1 MAPLVAG
8 VDSSTQSC
16 KVVVRDAATGELVRS
31 GRASHP
37 DGTEVDP
44 QAWWD
49 ALTEAVGAAGG
60 LADVEAVSV
69 GGQQHGMVAL
79 DDAGQVVRPAL
90 LWNDTRSAPQARR
103 LVEERGGRW
112 WAGATGSVPVASYT
126 VTKLAWLREHEPEH
140 AARTA
145 AVALPHDWLTWRL
158 GATGRLEDLVTDR
171 SDASGTGYW
180 SPASGSYLPEVVRD
194 TLGRDAVLPRVLGPA
209 QGACEAGADLA
220 HGIRLGPGAGD
231 NAAAA
236 LGLGAGPGDVVLS
249 VGTSGVVSAVTDD
262 PTSDVEG
269 LISGFADAT
278 GRFLP
283 LAATLNGARV
293 LDAAARMLGT
303 DLATLDRLA
312 AGAPPGADGLVLVP
326 YLEGERTPNL
336 PDATG
341 SLHGLT
347 LRTSTPA
354 HLARAAVESIACLLA
369 EAVDAIVAQGVQ
381 PRRFLLVGGGARSL
395 SLRQALADVLGAP
408 VLVPTPDEYVANGAA
423 RQAAWVLRGEAAGV
437 PDWPLPGLVTVE
449 PADGGGGARTRG
461 RYAEA
466 RGHVLDR
473 VAARP
478 SG

>member
-1 MAPLVAG
+1 MTLVAG
-8 VDSSTQSC
+8 IDSSTQSC
-16 KVVVRDAATGELVRS
+16 KVVVRDAGSGDLVRS

-37 DGTEVDP
+37 DGTEVHPD
-44 QAWWD
+44 AWWS
-49 ALTEAVGAAGG
+49 ALAEAVSLAGG
-60 LADVEAVSV
+60 LDDVEAVSV

-79 DDAGQVVRPAL
+79 DVAGRVVRPAL

-103 LVEERGGRW
+103 LVGERGGRW

-158 GATGRLEDLVTDR
+158 RGTSRLEDLVTDR

-180 SPASGSYLPEVVRD
+180 SPASGSYLPEIVRD
-194 TLGRDAVLPRVLGPA
+194 TLGQQVVLPRVLAPAEVAGP
-209 QGACEAGADLA
+209 GGTELAD
-220 HGIRLGPGAGD
+220 GIRLGPGAGD

-262 PTSDVEG
+262 PTADVEG
-269 LISGFADAT
+269 MISGFADAT

-293 LDAAARMLGT
+293 LDATARLVGT
-303 DLATLDRLA
+303 DLPGLDRLA
-312 AGAPPGADGLVLVP
+312 GQVPAGAGGLVLVP

-369 EAVDAIVAQGVQ
+369 DAVDAIVAQGVQ
-381 PRRFLLVGGGARSL
+381 TRRFLLVGGGARSL

-423 RQAAWVLRGEAAGV
+423 RQAAWVLAGEAAG
-437 PDWPLPGLVTVE
+437 PPSWPLPGLVTVQ
-449 PADGGGGARTRG
+449 PAADGRG
-461 RYAEA
+461 VRERYAEA

-473 VAARP
+473 LPAPAAR
-478 SG
+478 

>member
-1 MAPLVAG
+1 MALVAG

-16 KVVVRDAATGELVRS
+16 KVVVRDAETGELVRS

-44 QAWWD
+44 HEWWR
-49 ALTEAVGAAGG
+49 ALTEAVEMAGG
-60 LADVEAVSV
+60 LEDVSALAV

-79 DDAGQVVRPAL
+79 DEAGEVVRPAL

-103 LVEERGGRW
+103 LVEERGARW

-126 VTKLAWLREHEPEH
+126 VTKLAWMHEHEPDN

-158 GATGRLEDLVTDR
+158 VGSGSFDDLVTDR

-180 SPASGSYLPEVVRD
+180 SPRRGTYLTELVQD
-194 TLGRDAVLPRVLGPA
+194 ALGHEIRLPRVLGPA
-209 QGACEAGADLA
+209 EVAGTGTGPAN
-220 HGIRLGPGAGD
+220 GIPLGPGAGD

-262 PTSDVEG
+262 PTADVEG
-269 LISGFADAT
+269 IISGFADAT

-283 LAATLNGARV
+283 LAATLNAARV
-293 LDAAARMLGT
+293 LDATARMLGT
-303 DLATLDRLA
+303 DVAELDRLA
-312 AGAPPGADGLVLVP
+312 AEAPAGADGLVLVP

-347 LRTSTPA
+347 LRTSAPA

-369 EAVDAIVAQGVQ
+369 DAVDAFLAQGVET
-381 PRRFLLVGGGARSL
+381 RRFLLVGGGARSL
-395 SLRQALADVLGAP
+395 SLRQSLADVLGSP
-408 VLVPTPDEYVANGAA
+408 ILVPTPDEYVANGAA
-423 RQAAWVLRGEAAGV
+423 RQAAWVLSGAEAG
-437 PDWPLPGLVTVE
+437 PEWPMPGLVTVE
-449 PADGGGGARTRG
+449 PAADGARVRE

-466 RGHVLDR
+466 RSHVLDR
-473 VAARP
+473 VAREA
-478 SG
+478 